1 MSAVLPKSVDYSEA
15 LSTLPPDTQSF
26 QVVCNP
32 VSGST
37 FTTGNQID
45 VDLGSRGLMVP
56 NSLMIRYK
64 GAAIGLGAQDANI
77 CGTPVYTPF
86 LRLNTMMNSQTT
98 ETINNY
104 NVVANLITNLTK
116 DVAQKYGEQ
125 YSLGYSFPDAT
136 LAMENLDGGVLLN
149 ATPSRMF
156 SAPLHC
162 ALAYSEKLIPLFALN
177 GIRLTFTIDSV
188 ANIFSAITSSG
199 GAALVLPTDFQISNF
214 EVIYQCVDFGKDVEN
229 QILSMPRLRLKS
241 NTWGTSIQSVPA
253 NTTGQVNL
261 NYNLKYSSIK
271 AIIANFGGTSRVY
284 SATAGQGGSG
294 NGNMDSFD
302 LSRGGDYQF
311 QVSGIN
317 YPQRALS
324 SGNNKGG
331 ILQSLRYAVGSVFD
345 KSNALSINS
354 IEFDTNS
361 LMGSGAN
368 TSVTRPSK
376 FWVGVCTEKLRVATG
391 GFFSGISTENGAIT
405 LTSNIAS
412 ANPFACN
419 AMLIVAADYILEI
432 DPQTRQVVV
441 IQ

>member
-1 MSAVLPKSVDYSEA
+1 MSVVLPKSVDYSEA

-26 QVVCNP
+26 QVVCTP
-32 VSGST
+32 VSGSS
-37 FTTGNQID
+37 FATGSQID
-45 VDLGSRGLMVP
+45 IDLGSRGFLVP
-56 NSLMIRYK
+56 GSLMIRYK
-64 GAAIGLGAQDANI
+64 GSAIGLGAQDANL
-77 CGTPVYTPF
+77 CGTPVYSPF
-86 LRLNTMMNSQTT
+86 LRLNTMINSQTT

-125 YSLGYSFPDAT
+125 YSLGYSYPDAT
-136 LAMENLDGGVLLN
+136 MAMENLDGGVLLN

-177 GIRLTFTIDSV
+177 GIRLTFTLDSI
-188 ANIFSAITSSG
+188 ANICSAITISG
-199 GAALVLPTDFQISNF
+199 SASLVLPTDFQVSNF
-214 EVIYQCVDFGKDVEN
+214 EVVYQCVDFGKDVEN
-229 QILSMPRLRLKS
+229 QVLSMDRLRIKS
-241 NTWGTSIQSVPA
+241 NTWATSVQSVPA

-271 AIIANFGGTSRVY
+271 AMFANFGGASRAY
-284 SATAGQGGSG
+284 SATAGQGGSA

-311 QVSGIN
+311 QVAGIN

-324 SGNNKGG
+324 AGNNKGG
-331 ILQSLRYAVGSVFD
+331 ILQSLRYAVGSIFD
-345 KSNALSINS
+345 RSNALSVNS

-361 LMGSGAN
+361 LMGAVN
-368 TSVTRPSK
+368 TTVTKPSK
-376 FWVGVCTEKLRVATG
+376 FWLGLSTEKLRVAAG

-412 ANPFACN
+412 ANPFAIN
-419 AMLIVAADYILEI
+419 AMLIIAADYILEV

-441 IQ
+441 VQ

>member
-1 MSAVLPKSVDYSEA
+1 MTAMLPKSVDYTDP
-15 LSTLPPDTQSF
+15 LTTLPPDTQSF
-26 QVVCNP
+26 QVVATP
-32 VSGST
+32 VSGSS
-37 FTTGNQID
+37 FNTGSQID
-45 VDLGSRGLMVP
+45 IDLGSRGFMVP

-64 GAAIGLGAQDANI
+64 GAVTGLSAQDAFI
-77 CGTPVYTPF
+77 CGTPVYSPF
-86 LRLNTMMNSQTT
+86 LRLNTMINSQTT

-125 YSLGYSFPDAT
+125 YSLGYSYPDAT
-136 LAMENLDGGVLLN
+136 MAMENLDGGQLLN

-162 ALAYSEKLIPLFALN
+162 ALSNSEKLIPLFALN
-177 GIRLTFTIDSV
+177 GIRLTFTLDSL
-188 ANIFSAITSSG
+188 ANICSAINTAG
-199 GAALVLPTDFQISNF
+199 GASIVLPTEFTISNF
-214 EVIYQCVDFGKDVEN
+214 EVVYQCVDFGKDVEN
-229 QILSMPRLRLKS
+229 QVLSMPRLRLKS
-241 NTWGTSIQSVPA
+241 NTWGTSIQTVPA

-271 AIIANFGGTSRVY
+271 AMIANFGGTSRAY
-284 SATAGQGGSG
+284 SATAGQGGSA

-324 SGNNKGG
+324 SANNKGG
-331 ILQSLRYAVGSVFD
+331 ILQSLRYAVGSIFD
-345 KSNALSINS
+345 RSNALSINS
-354 IEFDTNS
+354 VEFDTNS
-361 LMGSGAN
+361 LMGAVN

-376 FWVGVCTEKLRVATG
+376 FWVAVCCEKLRVASG

-405 LTSNIAS
+405 LTCNIAS
-412 ANPFACN
+412 ANPFAIN
-419 AMLIVAADYILEI
+419 AMLIVASDYILEI